1 MAYDFIGLVND
12 VNRRLNEV
20 EVSSTDFPDAVG
32 FYSFAKDA
40 VNHSIR
46 HINQEEFNWPWNF
59 VEEDTILNAGQM
71 RYDFPFDAKTV
82 DFNTFRIRR
91 SSSLGV
97 DTQKLKIMSYE
108 EYLERHIDDEYN
120 SNATN
125 IRGVPKTIIR
135 SPNREFIV
143 HPSPDKAYR
152 LIFEYYATGYELQLF
167 TDAPTLPEQ
176 YRYVIIDGAMYYVYH
191 FRGDMGA
198 ANNALQRFEQGIKH
212 LRTLHIN
219 RPDYLRDTRVH
230 F

>member
-20 EVSSTDFPDAVG
+20 EVSSTDFPTATG

-46 HINQEEFNWPWNF
+46 HIQQEEFNWPWNF
-59 VEEDTILNAGQM
+59 IEDTTTLNAGQM
-71 RYDFPFDAKTV
+71 RYSFPFDAKTV

-91 SSSLGV
+91 SDTLGT
-97 DTQKLKIMSYE
+97 DTKKLKICNYE
-108 EYLERHIDDEYN
+108 DYLGRYVDDEYN
-120 SNATN
+120 SATN
-125 IRGVPKTIIR
+125 IRGVPDKIIR

-143 HPSPDKAYR
+143 HPSPDKAYS
-152 LIFEYYATGYELQLF
+152 LVFEYYSTGFDLELF

-176 YRYVIIDGAMYYVYH
+176 YRYVIVDGAMYYVYH

-230 F
+230 Y

>member
-20 EVSSTDFPDAVG
+20 EVNSTDFPTATG

-46 HINQEEFNWPWNF
+46 HINQEEFNWPWNY
-59 VEEDTILNAGQM
+59 VEDNTSLVAGVM
-71 RYDFPFDAKTV
+71 RYTFPFDAKTV
-82 DFNTFRIRR
+82 DFNTFRIKR
-91 SSSLGV
+91 SSTLNT
-97 DTQKLKIMSYE
+97 DTQKLKICNYE
-108 EYLERHIDDEYN
+108 DYLNRYVDDEYN
-120 SNATN
+120 SATN
-125 IRGVPKTIIR
+125 IRGVPDKIIR
-135 SPNREFIV
+135 TPNREFIV
-143 HPSPDKAYR
+143 HPSPDKAYT
-152 LIFEYYATGYELQLF
+152 LVFEYYTNGYDLDLH
-167 TDAPTLPEQ
+167 TDTPTLPEQ

-219 RPDYLRDTRVH
+219 RPDYLRDTRVYY
-230 F
+230 

>member
-20 EVSSTDFPDAVG
+20 EVSSADFPDAVG

-59 VEEDTILNAGQM
+59 VEESTVLNAGSM

-82 DFNTFRIRR
+82 DFNTFRIIRD
-91 SSSLGV
+91 STLNT
-97 DTQKLKIMSYE
+97 DTRKLKIMNYE

-120 SNATN
+120 FTSD
-125 IRGVPKTIIR
+125 IRGVPQTVIR

-152 LIFEYYATGYELQLF
+152 LVFEYYSTGFDLELF
-167 TDAPTLPEQ
+167 TDTPSLPEQ

-191 FRGDMGA
+191 FRGDMGS
-198 ANNALQRFEQGIKH
+198 ANNALQRFQQGIKH

-230 F
+230 Y